1 MKKEILFAVSI
12 GLIIGLII
20 TFGMYRARQAV
31 TGSTTVNIDP
41 QSGVKTTTA
50 NTKDAILISEPLDE
64 SLIPEAQ
71 TRVSGQ
77 ALPLAAIIV
86 LTSKGETVG
95 QADSKGN
102 FSLTVPLE
110 VGANII
116 TIRAFS
122 ETQEPVEVIRTVVVS
137 TADLTASSSAT
148 PKATAA
154 PKATPTPV
162 PTKKPTSTP

>member
-41 QSGVKTTTA
+41 QSATKSPST

-77 ALPLAAIIV
+77 AFPLAAIVV

-95 QADSKGN
+95 QADSRGN

-110 VGANII
+110 IGANII
-116 TIRAFS
+116 TIRAYG

-148 PKATAA
+148 PRPTTT
-154 PKATPTPV
+154 PKASATPA